1 MQACSLCKPLSR
13 TGHDSSNADIK
24 EIPHWRWHY
33 TFLWRWRPLLLMTV
47 TAGKRG
53 YLTVVMETSI
63 GVTKDVAP
71 PRRTSLPIGPTRKW
85 GENID
90 KKKRIAVWSAPYRR
104 LEMYR
109 FFHFRPFFF
118 LRNKKYSW
126 RIVAARGHWL
136 VTQSFGIPAGI
147 GTDTKTRWAA
157 SLTGRQRIVHS
168 AGESSSFLIN
178 FVSVALFLCRSDYL
192 NLIWSN
198 VRRNRGLCVIAT
210 GVSRSEYSKRW
221 K

>member
-1 MQACSLCKPLSR
+1 MRRKYRQKEKNRSLIGALSSTRNVSIFPFSPL
-13 TGHDSSNADIK
+13 
-24 EIPHWRWHY
+24 
-33 TFLWRWRPLLLMTV
+33 
-47 TAGKRG
+47 
-53 YLTVVMETSI
+53 
-63 GVTKDVAP
+63 
-71 PRRTSLPIGPTRKW
+71 
-85 GENID
+85 
-90 KKKRIAVWSAPYRR
+90 
-104 LEMYR
+104 
-109 FFHFRPFFF
+109 FF

-198 VRRNRGLCVIAT
+198 VRRNWGLCVIAT

-221 K
+221 KWKTHLHILL

>member
-1 MQACSLCKPLSR
+1 MTRVTPILKKFRTGDDVTLSTCLFYEDGALYFLWLWQQEKEDIWPLSWKRQSVSPR
-13 TGHDSSNADIK
+13 TMLRPEEPRCLLAQLENEEKISTKRKESQSDRRPIVDSKCID
-24 EIPHWRWHY
+24 
-33 TFLWRWRPLLLMTV
+33 F
-47 TAGKRG
+47 
-53 YLTVVMETSI
+53 SI
-63 GVTKDVAP
+63 FA
-71 PRRTSLPIGPTRKW
+71 
-85 GENID
+85 
-90 KKKRIAVWSAPYRR
+90 
-104 LEMYR
+104 
-109 FFHFRPFFF
+109 PFFF

-198 VRRNRGLCVIAT
+198 VRRNWGLCVIAT